1 MAFNVVCE
9 DLNWTKESSLRNNSV
24 TSGLYCQIL
33 LSDFAISHSKESV
46 VTRITTTKFAICL
59 LLAALSTRSVSQG
72 LTASELL
79 QRGIYL
85 EETVGDLDAAMG
97 IYKQVVQMPAVS
109 RVNAAQ
115 AEYRMG
121 LCQQKQGHRPEAINT
136 FQKLIRE
143 YPEQAAIVAKA
154 REFLPAESRLQ
165 GNANPCNS
173 LENQVAADPQDISLR
188 ERTISCYWEAE
199 SRVGFSSSRS
209 EEFEKS
215 RVEHLLWV
223 VQHAPESEPAS
234 SPLRAST
241 TRSSDNYE
249 RIRQAWMSQVQTHP
263 DNLKVLVHAALFMI
277 VSESDKAEELA
288 SRAHALDPKNVRAA
302 SVLAQIYEL
311 RMIGQKPELKIQAA
325 QQALQLREQIFA
337 ATDPGHVFALQELQH
352 LAIDAFE
359 AGDTVR
365 AQKYAQEL
373 ARHDDADALHQ
384 GNVILGRLALKNGN
398 LEEAKAR
405 LLAAGKIPG
414 SSPVLSSFGPNM
426 KLAQELLMKG
436 EKEVV
441 LQYFDECAVFW
452 KYGANKL
459 DEWKLAVGQGR
470 IPNFGSS
477 LIH

>member
-1 MAFNVVCE
+1 M
-9 DLNWTKESSLRNNSV
+9 TK
-24 TSGLYCQIL
+24 
-33 LSDFAISHSKESV
+33 
-46 VTRITTTKFAICL
+46 ITNFAICL
-59 LLAALSTRSVSQG
+59 LVATLSASAVSQG
-72 LTASELL
+72 PTASELL

-97 IYKQVVQMPAVS
+97 IYKQVVQMAAVS

-121 LCQQKQGHRPEAINT
+121 LCQQKQGHRAEAINT

-165 GNANPCNS
+165 GNANSCHS

-188 ERTISCYWEAE
+188 EATISCYWEAQA
-199 SRVGFSSSRS
+199 RIGFGSSRA

-215 RVEHLLWV
+215 RIEHVLWLVE
-223 VQHAPESEPAS
+223 HAPERESAS
-234 SPLRAST
+234 AAPGSVM
-241 TRSSDNYE
+241 RSSESYAKL
-249 RIRQAWMSQVQTHP
+249 RQAWMSQVRAHP
-263 DNLKVLVHAALFMI
+263 ADLKVLANAALFML
-277 VSESDKAEELA
+277 VTEGEKAEELA
-288 SRAHALDPKNVRAA
+288 SRAYALDPKNGRAT
-302 SVLAQIYEL
+302 SVLAHVCEY
-311 RMIGQKPELKIQAA
+311 RMIGAKPELRIQMA
-325 QQALQLREQIFA
+325 QKALQLREQLLA
-337 ATDPGHVFALQELQH
+337 AMDRSYELSLQDLQR

-359 AGDTVR
+359 AGDTVG

-373 ARHDDADALHQ
+373 VRRDDADALHQ

-414 SSPVLSSFGPNM
+414 SPVLGSFGPNM
-426 KLAQELLMKG
+426 NLAQELLMKG

-459 DEWKLAVGQGR
+459 DEWKLAVDQER
-470 IPNFGSS
+470 IPNFGAN
-477 LIH
+477 LIY